1 MRQGFSDFPGFL
13 HNFVTAKLATTSIGF
28 KEILIFYHIVKIFKL
43 PILISDLL
51 FLLLLGEHAQ
61 VGVDQAV
68 FKRYIVNPYAAGG
81 YFGQYKMMQ
90 KTWIMSETLAN
101 RYSSESTQQ
110 GLSNEYKYDR
120 V

>member
-1 MRQGFSDFPGFL
+1 MPFWYSLDSSHGVPLDEYPCARVSVMTGFL

-51 FLLLLGEHAQ
+51 FLLNEHAQ

-81 YFGQYKMMQ
+81 YFGQYKMIQ
-90 KTWIMSETLAN
+90 KKLNNDWN
-101 RYSSESTQQ
+101 P
-110 GLSNEYKYDR
+110 GK
-120 V
+120 